1 MRDPVK
7 LILAPGGPQAVP
19 PTPAALQRPASGG
32 RPALVGRVLQ
42 ALRPRHDDSE
52 FVTDPSLAAL
62 QGARPEAHWILWST
76 AGFVLVALA
85 WASLATLDE
94 VTVGQGQV
102 IPSGRVQIVQNLE
115 GGIVSEILVEPG
127 QFVRKGQAL
136 MRIDDKRFSSSYL
149 EGEARNGALQARI
162 ARLAAEASLAPFS
175 PPAELVRDKPELVQ
189 QERELY
195 QSRHR
200 DFDAGL
206 AVLRRQAEQRQQELA
221 EMQSRVERLQ
231 QSYDLVQQEL
241 AMTRP
246 AAEKGVVPKVDLI
259 RLERQANDLKGELDA
274 ATLSVPRLRAAE
286 SEVAQKAEQFV
297 ADFRAQ
303 ASREL
308 SEARAEQSV
317 VSATRVALEDRLD
330 RTMVRAPVAG
340 TVKQVKVNT
349 VGGVVQP
356 GMDLVEIVP
365 LEDTLLVEA
374 RVRPADIAFLRPG
387 LEAMIKLS
395 AYDFSI
401 YGGIEGTVE
410 HISADAIVDDRPG
423 ARQDSYYLVRVR
435 TQHGSRGAGDKHLK
449 ILPGMQATVDIR
461 TGRKTVLQ
469 YLLKPI
475 LRARQT
481 ALRER

>member
-1 MRDPVK
+1 VPDLADP
-7 LILAPGGPQAVP
+7 PVP
-19 PTPAALQRPASGG
+19 LLDGDG
-32 RPALVGRVLQ
+32 
-42 ALRPRHDDSE
+42 E
-52 FVTDPSLAAL
+52 YVTDASFAAL
-62 QGARPEAHWILWST
+62 QGARPHAHWILWAS
-76 AGFVLVALA
+76 AGCVLLALL

-102 IPSGRVQIVQNLE
+102 IPSGKVQIVQNLE

-127 QFVRKGQAL
+127 QVVRRNQPL

-149 EGEARNGALQARI
+149 EGDAKDAALRARI
-162 ARLAAEASLAPFS
+162 ARLSAEADLKPFT
-175 PPAELVRDKPELVQ
+175 PPADLEQAKPELVR
-189 QERELY
+189 QEREVY
-195 QSRHR
+195 ESRRR

-206 AVLRRQAEQRQQELA
+206 GVLQRQAEQRGQELA
-221 EMQSRVERLQ
+221 EMEARVSQLKD
-231 QSYDLVQQEL
+231 SLDLVHQEL
-241 AMTRP
+241 AMIRP
-246 AAEKGVVPKVDLI
+246 AAEKGVVSRVDLI
-259 RLERQANDLKGELDA
+259 RLERQANDLTGELEVA
-274 ATLSVPRLRAAE
+274 RLSVPRLRAAE
-286 SEVAQKAEQFV
+286 REVKQKADQYV
-297 ADFRAQ
+297 ADYRAQ
-303 ASREL
+303 ASRER

-317 VSATRVALEDRLD
+317 VSATKVALEDRLD
-330 RTMVRAPVAG
+330 RTLVRAPVAG

-365 LEDTLLVEA
+365 IEETLLVEA
-374 RVRPADIAFLRPG
+374 RIRPADIAFLRPG
-387 LEAMIKLS
+387 LPAMVKLS

-410 HISADAIVDDRPG
+410 HISADAIVDERPG
-423 ARQDSYYLVRVR
+423 ARAESYYLVRVR
-435 TQHGSRGAGDKHLK
+435 TQHGGRGAGDHDLK
-449 ILPGMQATVDIR
+449 IIPGMQATVDVK